1 MCCVC
6 YLWCGLGCGRHL
18 YFSLSQYYKLLSTD
32 THYIYSIHSP
42 TTQNST
48 HSSSSIPKPLLPLSL
63 SLFCPAPWGSSSQ
76 MLLTLLLPFICFSV
90 FVFVV
95 VVAVV
100 GVCDREVFQLPPL
113 GFFWLWT
120 HLLCSCLPLLIT
132 VVRLMPLAKAQL
144 LIAFLVML
152 MLIESVGF

>member
-1 MCCVC
+1 MFVT
-6 YLWCGLGCGRHL
+6 CGVVLAVDDTYISPFPNIINFSPQTHITYIAFIPPLPKTQPIRHHP
-18 YFSLSQYYKLLSTD
+18 FQSLFF
-32 THYIYSIHSP
+32 
-42 TTQNST
+42 
-48 HSSSSIPKPLLPLSL
+48 LSL
-63 SLFCPAPWGSSSQ
+63 SFFCPAPWGSSSQ

-90 FVFVV
+90 FVFVA

-144 LIAFLVML
+144 LIAFSVML